1 MGWAQNYARC
11 VVMLYLFRHFNLTT
25 HYTQYAT
32 SQSSLVREMSAI
44 VNITAIQEIPD
55 VLILHSYTGNTR
67 CVLIKTGS
75 LRRDTVPALW

>member
-55 VLILHSYTGNTR
+55 VLIL
-67 CVLIKTGS
+67 IKTGS
-75 LRRDTVPALW
+75 LRRDTVPAFW